1 MSIGVAENLHTDK
14 EKRRNFSALKSCT
27 DVQIVT
33 VACVI
38 ISNVHLNYSQNGFI
52 FVPNISHKA
61 YKDLLLV
68 GHTIA
73 RPYIYT

>member
-1 MSIGVAENLHTDK
+1 MSIGGAENLHTDK

-38 ISNVHLNYSQNGFI
+38 ISNVHLNYSQNVF
-52 FVPNISHKA
+52 FVANISHKA

>member
-1 MSIGVAENLHTDK
+1 MSIGGAENLHTDR

-38 ISNVHLNYSQNGFI
+38 ISNVHWNDSQKVLFLYPI
-52 FVPNISHKA
+52 
-61 YKDLLLV
+61 
-68 GHTIA
+68 
-73 RPYIYT
+73 